1 MTVTTIPANLALSML
16 ITKNDRTEA
25 GKATNTLVM
34 CTAVRLMCL
43 LTSLVSLLTTSFN
56 TSINSR

>member
-1 MTVTTIPANLALSML
+1 MTTMPASLALSML

-43 LTSLVSLLTTSFN
+43 LTNLVSLLTISFN
-56 TSINSR
+56 ASISSR